1 MATNF
6 NVSPYYDDYSDD
18 KLFHR
23 ILFRPAFAV
32 QARELTQLQTILQNQ
47 VARFGQHMFKEGSQ
61 IIPGEIQYHNKIEYV
76 KLASFSTTNLSD
88 LKGIELTGASSGV
101 VAQVEETQAATT
113 TTAATLFIAYTK
125 SGTNNASAR
134 FTDGETLNGTNSSG
148 TAVSAVVGVTGTV
161 LPTDTDATG
170 RGSAVKVEEGVYFV
184 DGFFVKNLEQTLVLE
199 AYSQL
204 PSYRVGFT
212 VTDSFVTPE
221 DDESLKDNA
230 QGSSNVNAPGAHRLK
245 KTLTLAKISLTS
257 TSDSDFVELMKINQG
272 VVETKVIKTDYNIL
286 EDTLARR
293 TFDESGNYVINNPDI
308 DIREHHNDG
317 TTTGQYNRGIYKT
330 DSDGKYESGIF
341 TEAESKARLAV
352 GISPMKAYVFGY
364 EAENMSTIY
373 RTIKKGRDT
382 NEVNNSST
390 SLQLGNSVDVT
401 NIHGSV
407 DVGTVTG
414 ETQAFR
420 ELILNKN
427 KTETRGV
434 NRVTVDNNV
443 NQIGRAKPRFFEF
456 KSGTAGSTSTNTS
469 SVYKLGLFDVQM
481 FTHLSGATTVS
492 FVTGETLTGST
503 SGATG
508 IIESIS
514 TSDADLDKISLEAG
528 TDDGTG
534 SIVLDS
540 TDGSANAGEN
550 VALESSSFS
559 TIVLSNVKGTFVA
572 GETITDETGNS
583 TTVGSDSP
591 EKKAVNSF
599 DISETKQIS
608 QAGSPPFTADTVLTA
623 TSVDP
628 NDISNTLLS
637 GTVSIS
643 QGGTTLTGSLTR
655 FSTELR
661 VGDQISFA
669 DDNGVTR
676 QVLISAIDSN
686 TNAAIG
692 SNFSGSVTNA
702 VASLQR
708 AKLSGVDNSSLVFK
722 LPENTIKTLKTDSNS
737 GLTDSNHKVRRQFVE
752 TLSSEGTATFTA
764 GANET
769 FTAHAE
775 GDFTLSIMTAGASDG
790 AVGDIVSLAGNNHEG
805 SAKFSLG
812 GSPTGRTL
820 TVDLGANFATA
831 KVKLIGTITRSV
843 ADEKSK
849 TLNTGQT
856 QTITTQAQAQDS
868 SISLGKADIFELT
881 SVHMAADF
889 STTPTTSATDITD
902 RFILDN
908 GQRDSF
914 YDIGRINYK
923 PGAQKATG
931 QLLITFKFF
940 SHGAGDYF
948 SVDSYSGVVDYENIP
963 AFTSPTKGILQLR
976 DCIDFRP
983 RVSDDS
989 KVVGFAN
996 NASISSK
1003 NYINAGSSTVDIFK
1017 PGTTF
1022 TSDFEFFLPRIDA
1035 VYMSKD
1041 SSFVI
1046 KPGASSIDPQR
1057 PEPLDDAL
1065 LLYYLRIPAF
1075 TFSTADIQV
1084 TPVDNKRYTMRD
1096 IGALEK
1102 RIENVEYYTSLSLLE
1117 QTALNTQVQD
1127 ADGLDRFKNGFL
1139 VDTMKGH
1146 NVADALSEDYAA
1158 SMDMD
1163 NGTVRPLFFCDQVE
1177 MIEENTTDTQRAADG
1192 YQKTGDLITL
1202 PYTEE
1207 VFLENN
1213 FAVKSV
1219 NVNPFAVSQYVG
1231 VLKLTPDVDEWK
1243 SLDARPDLVVN
1254 NENLFDAVKD
1264 IPNPSHALG
1273 TTWNEWQTNW
1283 TGTFKETTQSGSIRT
1298 TKEGRTGTATRSGIT
1313 RSLSSKVMKQN
1324 FGERV
1329 IDMSYIPFIR
1339 AKDISFSATQL
1350 KPNTRVYPFFDE
1362 IDISTLVT
1370 PTSGSAGGAL
1380 ITDSNGAVSGTFA
1393 LPDPSVS
1400 GNPKWRTG
1408 TRNFRLTSSSSNSP
1422 FDVDVDTFAQKK
1434 YIARGIQLTK
1444 ENTIHATRVPD
1455 VISTTVRE
1463 QEARRTIDSSTSVDL
1478 SPPHKNYNS
1487 SGGDN
1492 DNHTPGTVVIGSNN
1506 KYTGFD
1512 RNDPQPNAP
1521 GGNSGGSCSVGGTTR
1536 VICTWL
1542 HSKGLFSLEDYTI
1555 DVNYSV
1561 DNISLNT
1568 KLGYWLWAIDLVN
1581 RLEKRYQRNNW
1592 YDKLVIGF
1600 WKYGTQ
1606 ARANQIKKDIGLT
1619 NKGNLLGKFLR
1630 VVMEPACYVLGTL
1643 LKPYVIR
1650 KHGEKLKMWEEQEKE
1665 LTKWL

>member
-61 IIPGEIQYHNKIEYV
+61 VIPGGIQFFPNFRYV
-76 KLASFSTTNLSD
+76 KLASFSTTAVTG
-88 LKGIELTGASSGV
+88 LKDIELTGGTSGV
-101 VAQVEETQAATT
+101 VGKVIETQAATT
-113 TTAATLFIAYTK
+113 TSAATLFISYSKTG
-125 SGTNNASAR
+125 SNNSSNS
-134 FTDGETLNGTNSSG
+134 FSDGETLTGTNSSG
-148 TAVSAVVGVTGTV
+148 TSVSAVVGTSGTV

-170 RGSAVKVEEGVYFV
+170 VASAVEVEEGVYFV
-184 DGFFVKNLEQTLVLE
+184 DGFFVKNTKQLLILE
-199 AYSQL
+199 AYETIVNA
-204 PSYRVGFT
+204 RVGFT
-212 VTDSFVTPE
+212 ITDSFVTPE
-221 DDESLKDNA
+221 DDDSLKDNA

-245 KTLTLAKISLTS
+245 KTLTLAKKSLTA
-257 TSDSDFVELMKINQG
+257 TDDSDFVELMKIKNG
-272 VVETKVIKTDYNIL
+272 NIETKVTKPDYSIIQ
-286 EDTLARR
+286 DTLARR
-293 TFDESGNYVINNPDI
+293 TYDESGNYVTQNPDI

-317 TTTGQYNRGIYKT
+317 TTSGQYSRGIHKT
-330 DSDGKYESGIF
+330 DSDGKYDFLF
-341 TEAESKARLAV
+341 TEAESKAKLAV

-364 EAENMSTIY
+364 EAQTVATQY
-373 RTIKKGRDT
+373 RGVDKGRDT

-407 DVGTVTG
+407 DVGTITG

-456 KSGTAGSTSTNTS
+456 KSGTAGSTSTNVS
-469 SVYKLGLFDVQM
+469 SIYKLGLFDIQM

-492 FVTGETLTGST
+492 FATGETLTGST

-508 IIESIS
+508 IIESI
-514 TSDADLDKISLEAG
+514 TTADADLDKISLEAG

-559 TIVLSNVKGTFVA
+559 TIVLSDVKGTFVS

-637 GTVSIS
+637 GTVSVS

-676 QVLISAIDSN
+676 QVIISAIDSDI
-686 TNAAIG
+686 NASIS

-708 AKLSGVDNSSLVFK
+708 AKLSGVDNSSLIFK
-722 LPENTIKTLKTDSNS
+722 LPEDTIKTLKTTSNS

-764 GANET
+764 GA
-769 FTAHAE
+769 
-775 GDFTLSIMTAGASDG
+775 SDG
-790 AVGDIVSLAGNNHEG
+790 AVGDIVSLSGNNHEG

-820 TVDLGANFATA
+820 TIDLGANFATA

-963 AFTSPTKGILQLR
+963 SFTSPTKGKLELR

-1017 PGTTF
+1017 PGSTF

-1035 VYMSKD
+1035 VYITKASDIM
-1041 SSFVI
+1041 I
-1046 KPGASSIDPQR
+1046 QPGASSIDPQR

-1075 TFSTADIQV
+1075 TFSTADV
-1084 TPVDNKRYTMRD
+1084 TITPIDNKRYTMRD

-1127 ADGLDRFKNGFL
+1127 ADGLDRFKNGFV

-1158 SMDMD
+1158 SMDME
-1163 NGTVRPLFFCDQVE
+1163 NGTVRPLFFCDQVIMDE
-1177 MIEENTTDTQRAADG
+1177 VNTTDTQRTSSG
-1192 YQKTGDLITL
+1192 YQLTGDLVTL

-1207 VFLENN
+1207 VFLDNSS
-1213 FAVKSV
+1213 ATKSI
-1219 NVNPFAVSQYVG
+1219 NVSPFTVAKMVCG
-1231 VLKLTPDVDEWK
+1231 IELIPDVDEWK
-1243 SLDARPDLVVN
+1243 DVQTRPDLVIN
-1254 NENLFDAVKD
+1254 NESLFDAVKD
-1264 IPNPSHALG
+1264 IPNPGHALG

-1283 TGTFKETTQSGSIRT
+1283 TGKFNETTVSGNIEKT
-1298 TKEGRTGTATRSGIT
+1298 EIGRTGTATRTGIS

-1329 IDMSYIPFIR
+1329 VDMSYIPFIR
-1339 AKDISFSATQL
+1339 SQTIEFIATGL
-1350 KPNTRVYPFFDE
+1350 RPNIRVYPFFDE
-1362 IDISTLVT
+1362 VDVSSFIT
-1370 PTSGSAGGAL
+1370 PTGGSLGGAL
-1380 ITDSNGAVSGTFA
+1380 IADSNGKVEGSFA
-1393 LPDPSVS
+1393 IPEPSVS
-1400 GNPKWRTG
+1400 TNPRWRTG
-1408 TRNFRLTSSSSNSP
+1408 ERNFRLTSSSNNSVQQ
-1422 FDVDVDTFAQKK
+1422 DEVDSFAEAAFVAK
-1434 YIARGIQLTK
+1434 GIQLTRQG
-1444 ENTIHATRVPD
+1444 TIYSTRVPH
-1455 VISTTVRE
+1455 VHSASVTE
-1463 QEARRTIDSSTSVDL
+1463 QKSRRIVDSSTSIDK
-1478 SPPHKNYNS
+1478 SPRRSY
-1487 SGGDN
+1487 SGGNKGNQGTTNGLSDEEYRRQVAAGTYGKKKKGADACYGVPYGQN
-1492 DNHTPGTVVIGSNN
+1492 ANH
-1506 KYTGFD
+1506 
-1512 RNDPQPNAP
+1512 P
-1521 GGNSGGSCSVGGTTR
+1521 GGNIHAGMPRSRRRCFHPEQLVGD
-1536 VICTWL
+1536 
-1542 HSKGLFSLEDYTI
+1542 KLFKDLQPGDFINGVEILGMVKLKLDEPMY
-1555 DVNYSV
+1555 
-1561 DNISLNT
+1561 SLNDVRVT
-1568 KLGYWLWAIDLVN
+1568 GTHKV
-1581 RLEKRYQRNNW
+1581 KHNNEW
-1592 YDKLVIGF
+1592 IYVSEHPDSFMINDKPEFVYVPIVEGSTFILNGNEYADYDDEHIETLNDKL
-1600 WKYGTQ
+1600 K
-1606 ARANQIKKDIGLT
+1606 AA
-1619 NKGNLLGKFLR
+1619 
-1630 VVMEPACYVLGTL
+1630 
-1643 LKPYVIR
+1643 
-1650 KHGEKLKMWEEQEKE
+1650 
-1665 LTKWL
+1665 